1 MFQLFL
7 VALDY
12 IISEMVRES
21 LFAYCILEL

>member
-21 LFAYCILEL
+21 LFTYCILEL